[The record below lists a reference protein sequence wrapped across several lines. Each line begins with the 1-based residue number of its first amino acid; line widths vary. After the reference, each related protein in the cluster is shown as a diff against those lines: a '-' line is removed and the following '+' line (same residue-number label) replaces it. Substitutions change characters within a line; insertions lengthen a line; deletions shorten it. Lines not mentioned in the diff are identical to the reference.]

1 MKTAEKNVT
10 ETDHC
15 KKALAFHRQLLA
27 SKLQTQKEM
36 LDEFENNPEKRKLFE
51 KLRQKNAKRGTPL
64 ADIWVWVFG

>member
-10 ETDHC
+10 ETDHY

-36 LDEFENNPEKRKLFE
+36 LDEFENNPEKRKVMAF
-51 KLRQKNAKRGTPL
+51 K
-64 ADIWVWVFG
+64 